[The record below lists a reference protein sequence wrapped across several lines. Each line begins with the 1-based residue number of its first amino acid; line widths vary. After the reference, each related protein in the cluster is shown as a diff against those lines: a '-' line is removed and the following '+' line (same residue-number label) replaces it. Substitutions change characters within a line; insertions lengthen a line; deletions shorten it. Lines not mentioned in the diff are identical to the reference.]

1 MRAGCRRR
9 LKYSTIM
16 ASTSS
21 TTDRHC
27 SGPDTA
33 HHHHRQSAM
42 QGQQLRPA
50 LRRHQ
55 SDSMTATTTAS
66 NCTASST
73 ASNHPY
79 LGDRQVDAIESWKTT
94 VPAKSTC
101 PIPTREDPVIEAY
114 LQTKMALFQSLVSA
128 KDAGRDSNN
137 HHHRHV
143 DRAGDRAAVT
153 RQQGSVEC
161 GAE

>member
-1 MRAGCRRR
+1 
-9 LKYSTIM
+9 M

-33 HHHHRQSAM
+33 HHHHHSAV
-42 QGQQLRPA
+42 QGDRLRPA
-50 LRRHQ
+50 LRRNQ
-55 SDSMTATTTAS
+55 SDSMTASTTSSAHTR
-66 NCTASST
+66 SST
-73 ASNHPY
+73 SSNHPY
-79 LGDRQVDAIESWKTT
+79 LGDRQVDAIETWKTT

-128 KDAGRDSNN
+128 KDPARDGNS
-137 HHHRHV
+137 HHRHM
-143 DRAGDRAAVT
+143 DRPGDRPAVT
-153 RQQGSVEC
+153 RQKGSLEC